1 MRFVK
6 DDNYG
11 TANTYAPQR
20 TEFYNADTTTTL
32 RTNMIIYPTGLT
44 AMAINGGNVL
54 IGSTTDNGQKLQVN
68 GQTTL
73 GGRTGINSL
82 PVSGISLVVD
92 GENNGSAD
100 FGLVVR
106 NSSDSTLFSVRN
118 DGLVSTGTEGSILTG
133 APFGTTVL
141 PWRLGRFLTET
152 ASVNGSIRVQ
162 IGTRYYN
169 IAAQDLGEVP
179 S

>member
-1 MRFVK
+1 VTAAWGIADSFGIGYRANNSPSTFTGWPT
-6 DDNYG
+6 NY
-11 TANTYAPQR
+11 
-20 TEFYNADTTTTL
+20 FSITT
-32 RTNMIIYPTGLT
+32 
-44 AMAINGGNVL
+44 GGNVI

-118 DGLVSTGTEGSILTG
+118 DGLVSTGTAGSILTG

-141 PWRLGRFLTET
+141 PWRLGRFLIET
-152 ASVNGSIRVQ
+152 TSVNGSIRVQ